1 MDRFD
6 KYLSA
11 VWVRYGL
18 LGVVIIVLLL
28 AALAWFF
35 QIDVKSYLP

>member
-1 MDRFD
+1 MERFD

-18 LGVVIIVLLL
+18 IGVVVIIALL